1 MPPCETCTN
10 EQRILALEEDK
21 NRNSEQHKEFYG
33 QLKDLAIDGGRKEE
47 RENARDRQLTTM
59 MQMIS
64 ELKAS
69 VTEIQNR
76 PIQQVNKVW
85 DNLIGKGVDFI
96 VIAVVGYIVYMLK

>member
-1 MPPCETCTN
+1 MPPCETCIN
-10 EQRILALEEDK
+10 EQRIMTLEEDK

-85 DNLIGKGVDFI
+85 DNLLGKGVDFI

>member
-1 MPPCETCTN
+1 MPCDTCIN

-33 QLKDLAIDGGRKEE
+33 QLKDFAIDGGRKEE

-85 DNLIGKGVDFI
+85 DNLLGKGIDFI